1 MNINLSD
8 ERLQLNKHTLS
19 HVNSSCVA
27 GQAAQVALPRLGMA
41 CYCLPGGLRLPALP
55 GFKARGPL
63 PPAHCVTTDKAPP
76 FPGVGLPP

>member
-27 GQAAQVALPRLGMA
+27 GRAAQVALPRLGMA
-41 CYCLPGGLRLPALP
+41 CYCLPGGLRLPA
-55 GFKARGPL
+55 RG
-63 PPAHCVTTDKAPP
+63 
-76 FPGVGLPP
+76 